1 MLLYVSVRGQL
12 LPLPVLHFGVETAED
27 KTGLH
32 GVYRSFVHEN
42 IKPDSDV
49 RIIPMY
55 TGDIVFAVESLEQTN
70 NLSFG
75 SDKLV
80 MIFDTLQE
88 RLLQDELPNDHQWMS
103 RVWIDA
109 LTTRPTHD
117 QFSPGN

>member
-1 MLLYVSVRGQL
+1 MING
-12 LPLPVLHFGVETAED
+12 GEIGNKED

-32 GVYRSFVHEN
+32 GVYRSFLQDNN
-42 IKPDSDV
+42 IGPESNV

-55 TGDIVFAVESLEQTN
+55 TGDIVYAAASLARSN
-70 NLSFG
+70 NLAFG

-80 MIFDTLQE
+80 MIFDTLHE
-88 RLLQDELPNDHQWMS
+88 GLLRDKLPNEKQWMS
-103 RVWIDA
+103 NVWIDA